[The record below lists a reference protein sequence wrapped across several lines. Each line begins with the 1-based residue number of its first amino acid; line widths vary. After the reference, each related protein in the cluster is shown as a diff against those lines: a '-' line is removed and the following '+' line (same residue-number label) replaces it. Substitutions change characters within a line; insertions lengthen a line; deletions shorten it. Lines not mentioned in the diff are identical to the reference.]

1 MVAGALDDA
10 ALRAL
15 ASCLDI
21 PQPEFDTYIPPNSLI
36 YFPMETGLDD
46 VMGNVVLSHQFS
58 TGILNDTGLANRGRR
73 ALTGGAQG
81 AANYFTYKYDFAGN
95 ITSPSPTPD
104 DTYNIET
111 ISDAVYNASSGTV
124 WFVLVI
130 DTDATNNDFFNMGLD
145 FLRDG
150 DSGPPSMQAG
160 LVGTTVHYNGAT
172 GLLVATRSVTSGNSD
187 SERPI
192 NLDLSSIKDTGLYT
206 LLIACTVD
214 GNEGSD
220 PMFYNSFT
228 DTHTAMIVEDGNTAL
243 RAGLFYNSIPPEF
256 VQQNYKFNLKT
267 PYFPMVSMKQAGV
280 LTGNTSLSDLRAMRD
295 NLVLDI

>member
-1 MVAGALDDA
+1 MIAGTLDDA

-36 YFPMETGLDD
+36 YFPLETGVDD
-46 VMGNVVLSHQFS
+46 VMGNVVLGHNFAQ
-58 TGILNDTGLANRGRR
+58 GVLKDTGLANRGRR

-81 AANYFTYKYDFAGN
+81 AADYFTWRHDFAGN
-95 ITSPSPTPD
+95 TGGPSPTPD

-130 DTDATNNDFFNMGLD
+130 DTDATDNDLFNTGLE

-150 DSGPPSMQAG
+150 NGGPPIMQAG
-160 LVGTTVHYNGAT
+160 LVGTTYTYNGAT
-172 GLLVATRSVTSGNSD
+172 GLLVATRRITAGSSD
-187 SERPI
+187 SERSI

-228 DTHTAMIVEDGNTAL
+228 DTHTAMIVEDGDTAL
-243 RAGLFYNSIPPEF
+243 RAGLFHNSIPPEF
-256 VQQNYKFNLKT
+256 VQQQYKFNLQT

-280 LTGNTSLSDLRAMRD
+280 LTGNTSLADLRAMRD

>member
-1 MVAGALDDA
+1 
-10 ALRAL
+10 
-15 ASCLDI
+15 
-21 PQPEFDTYIPPNSLI
+21 
-36 YFPMETGLDD
+36 METGVDD
-46 VMGNVVLSHQFS
+46 VMGNVVLGDSFAQ
-58 TGILNDTGLANRGRR
+58 GVLKDTGLANRGRR

-81 AANYFTYKYDFAGN
+81 AADYSTWKYDYAGN
-95 ITSPSPTPD
+95 IGGPSPTPD

-130 DTDATNNDFFNMGLD
+130 DTDATDNDFFNMGLD
-145 FLRDG
+145 FLRQS
-150 DSGPPSMQAG
+150 SGGTPSMQAG
-160 LVGTTVHYNGAT
+160 AVTTKVHYNGAT
-172 GLLVATRSVTSGNSD
+172 GLLVATRRVASGNSD

-192 NLDLSSIKDTGLYT
+192 NLDLSSIKNTGLYT

-243 RAGLFYNSIPPEF
+243 RAGLFHNSIPPEF
-256 VQQNYKFNLKT
+256 VQHQYKLNLQT

-280 LTGNTSLSDLRAMRD
+280 LTGNTSLADLRAMRD